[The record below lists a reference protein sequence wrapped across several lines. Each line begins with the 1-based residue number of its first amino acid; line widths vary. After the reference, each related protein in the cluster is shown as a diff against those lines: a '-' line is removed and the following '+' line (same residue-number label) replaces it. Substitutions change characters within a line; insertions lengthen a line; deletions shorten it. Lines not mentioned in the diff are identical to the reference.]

1 MLIDNTYI
9 YSLDSTKKFIEFLEE
24 EFEVDDGFIERFLN
38 YEVSNY
44 IGLLEDGENVDNFLK
59 NVIDELF
66 EEDEDLYK
74 QIKFYLDKIY
84 KEYPKREFNG
94 HVK

>member
-1 MLIDNTYI
+1 M
-9 YSLDSTKKFIEFLEE
+9 
-24 EFEVDDGFIERFLN
+24 DDGFIERFLN

-44 IGLLEDGENVDNFLK
+44 IGLLADGENADNFLK

-84 KEYPKREFNG
+84 KEYLKENLM
-94 HVK
+94 VMLNKQV